1 MTGGGLLGLIAYGAQ
16 NVILS
21 GNPQMTFFYKAFRRY
36 SHFSQESITTI
47 MDGPNE
53 LFYDQPIKV
62 RAKIQRSGDL
72 LSDMYFSFRVPDIFS
87 KFLPTSYNRP
97 TQIQYQW
104 VRYLGAAIIQN
115 AAFFIG
121 GQKIQEFDGNYL
133 LAKALADYDTDKFD
147 KWRELVGDIPEL
159 TDPGN
164 GAYAGGTNRTG
175 YPTVFKDNTSPNG
188 GQVNRPSIFGQ
199 DIHVPLSFWFSDFNS
214 LALPLVGLQYHECEV
229 QITLNPIRT
238 LYTLLDVSGYRVA
251 PDYKMLQS
259 LALIRNNQP
268 DYVTSGD
275 ISGQWR
281 FFATDV
287 GSTVP
292 SLNGWFLNPRI
303 QSTYIYLTEEE
314 RHVFASTP
322 LSYMF
327 SQVTNY
333 PFPGLFNRQILDL
346 ETHNPITRLLFVPRR
361 SDSLLYRNDFG
372 NLTNWWNFPNP
383 PFNPTPNLSA
393 INTSAYS
400 SGRLIPQGQM
410 DILRAI
416 RVICDGNEIQEEKPI
431 DYFTK
436 ITPWKSLNGK
446 PLKLVPVYNFAL
458 GSPSTQP
465 NGSVNASRIRNFQ
478 VEVDVHPLPVNTNY
492 VYDLNIYVENINFLV
507 IEGGMGGLK
516 YAL

>member
-21 GNPQMTFFYKAFRRY
+21 GNPQMTFFYKAFRKY
-36 SHFSQESITTI
+36 SHFSQESISTA
-47 MDGPNE
+47 MDGQNE
-53 LFYDQPIKV
+53 LFYDQPIKL

-72 LSDMYFSFRVPDIFS
+72 LSDIYFSFRIPDIFS
-87 KFLPTSYNRP
+87 KQLATSYNRP
-97 TQIQYQW
+97 TQLQYQW
-104 VRYLGAAIIQN
+104 VRYLGVAIIQN

-133 LAKALADYDTDKFD
+133 LAKALTDYDTDKFE

-159 TDPGN
+159 MDPAN
-164 GAYAGGTNRTG
+164 GQYAGGTNSTG
-175 YPTVFKDNTSPNG
+175 YPSVFKDDTTPLG

-199 DIHVPLSFWFSDFNS
+199 DIHVPLSFWFTEYSS
-214 LALPLVGLQYHECEV
+214 LALPLISLQYHECEV
-229 QITLNPIRT
+229 QITLNPIKN
-238 LYTLLDVSGYRVA
+238 LYTFLDISGYRTN

-259 LALIRNNQP
+259 TALIKRNQP
-268 DYVTSGD
+268 EYIPSND

-292 SLNGWFLNPRI
+292 QLNGWFLNARI
-303 QSTYIYLTEEE
+303 QSTYIYLTEDE
-314 RHVFASTP
+314 RHVFAGTP

-333 PFPGLFNRQILDL
+333 PFSGLFTRRILDL
-346 ETHNPITRLLFVPRR
+346 ETHNPITRLLFVARR

-372 NLTNWWNFPNP
+372 NLTNWWNFPNA
-383 PFNPTPNLSA
+383 PFVPTPNLSA
-393 INTSAYS
+393 VNTSAFS
-400 SGRLIPQGQM
+400 SGLFVPQGQM
-410 DILRAI
+410 DILRSLRI
-416 RVICDGNEIQEEKPI
+416 LCDGNEIQEEKPI

-446 PLKLVPVYNFAL
+446 PLRLVPVYNFAL
-458 GSPSTQP
+458 SSPSTQP
-465 NGSVNASRIRNFQ
+465 CGSVNASRIRNFQ
-478 VEVDVHPLPVNTNY
+478 IEVDVYPLPVNTNY